1 MSTISD
7 KEPITASF
15 PVCFAKLIAAC
26 TFGPIEPAAKP
37 SSEIA
42 SGEATEIAFW
52 VGFPQSTKVAETSV
66 AMMNKSASRFSA
78 SKAEHKSLSITA
90 STPCKLWFSS

>member
-1 MSTISD
+1 MPSAFFVIRVPALPFTMSTISD

-26 TFGPIEPAAKP
+26 TFGPMEPEAKP

-42 SGEATEIAFW
+42 SGEATEIAF
-52 VGFPQSTKVAETSV
+52 
-66 AMMNKSASRFSA
+66 
-78 SKAEHKSLSITA
+78 
-90 STPCKLWFSS
+90 

>member
-1 MSTISD
+1 MPSAFFVIRVPALPFTMSTILD

-15 PVCFAKLIAAC
+15 PVCFAKLMAAC

-42 SGEATEIAFW
+42 SGEATEIAF
-52 VGFPQSTKVAETSV
+52 
-66 AMMNKSASRFSA
+66 
-78 SKAEHKSLSITA
+78 
-90 STPCKLWFSS
+90 

>member
-15 PVCFAKLIAAC
+15 PVCFAKLMAAC

-42 SGEATEIAFW
+42 SGEATEIAF
-52 VGFPQSTKVAETSV
+52 
-66 AMMNKSASRFSA
+66 
-78 SKAEHKSLSITA
+78 
-90 STPCKLWFSS
+90 